1 LVENAI
7 KHGISKQVLGGV
19 VRIVAVFK
27 DNVMQLQV
35 QNTGQL
41 VGSPDNGEGFGIKST
56 QDRLNLMYQGKAV
69 FEIKNLGAA
78 MVESKVTLPVL
89 V

>member
-1 LVENAI
+1 
-7 KHGISKQVLGGV
+7 KHGISKQIKGGV
-19 VRIVAVFK
+19 VRVIAAFK
-27 DNVMQLQV
+27 DNDLVLQV

-41 VGSPDNGEGFGIKST
+41 AEALNGEGFGIKST

-69 FEIKNLGAA
+69 FEIRNLGTAN
-78 MVESKVTLPVL
+78 VESKVSIPVL